1 MHCKD
6 TDQDRFQVSHPFHKS
21 VKWMGHGILNID
33 QMLKASRGL
42 SHALLAGFAS
52 FSLKMIPPASM
63 SSIDIRKY
71 PARELPVSA

>member
-1 MHCKD
+1 LAGEHALGNHIIYC
-6 TDQDRFQVSHPFHKS
+6 
-21 VKWMGHGILNID
+21 
-33 QMLKASRGL
+33 GL
-42 SHALLAGFAS
+42 SHELLAGFAS